1 MAMQCNAVQCNAS
14 QWNCNGKAMNCI
26 KSVSIEFS
34 CCHLEHPFVGVGMNS
49 MNRNEW
55 MNQRINGWMIKV
67 FWIDTSNEWIN
78 EWNIESNGF
87 QVNWTEL
94 SEIEVSHHHHHPQ
107 HHFVIKNPLIL
118 TSQWFSIIQT
128 SIYNNPAFESV
139 NCINQKYQIDFKYIL
154 YFNVKKHLAHSAS
167 ASTSTYKN
175 VISFFIFFIS
185 SSTTSTSTFTFTC
198 ACACASTS
206 TSTSTCTKLKLFIL
220 YTFSH
225 PNFHPN
231 FHPPK
236 FVHFLKRSLRNVH
249 S

>member
-1 MAMQCNAVQCNAS
+1 
-14 QWNCNGKAMNCI
+14 MNCI

-34 CCHLEHPFVGVGMNS
+34 CCHLEHPFVDVGMNS

-185 SSTTSTSTFTFTC
+185 SSTTSTSTFTFTFT
-198 ACACASTS
+198 CACASTS
-206 TSTSTCTKLKLFIL
+206 TSTSTKLKLFIL